1 MKIIFL
7 DIDGVLALGK
17 IKRKETKWGN
27 IYRFDGKAVKLF
39 NELLDKTGAEI
50 VLSSDWKKNH
60 SLQDMREI
68 FEWNGINKGP
78 ISFTVNSPMY
88 EEAESMEWMAGGR
101 AWEIK
106 EYVERHGLTEW
117 LALDDLK
124 LHESGHGDFFEG
136 HFVFCGR
143 TFEGVKQTSLKY
155 KAIKILNGDEQ
166 EELG

>member
-17 IKRKETKWGN
+17 IKRKETPWGN

-39 NELLDKTGAEI
+39 NELLEKTGAEI
-50 VLSSDWKKNH
+50 VLSSDWKKQH
-60 SLQDMREI
+60 SLHEMREI
-68 FEWNGINKGP
+68 FEWNGVIKGP

-106 EYVERHGLTEW
+106 EYVERHELKEW
-117 LALDDLK
+117 IALDDLK
-124 LHESGHGDFFEG
+124 LHESGHADFFEG

-143 TFEGVKQTSLKY
+143 TFEGVKQTSLQE
-155 KAIKILNGDEQ
+155 KAIKLLNGDA
-166 EELG
+166 